1 MSKITLN
8 LTSSVRVSPKLYKWL
23 TLAATIAE
31 SELPKHVKSAPLSLT
46 LCGDTRMRQTN
57 KIHRG
62 KDKTTDVLSFPA
74 QENLRVQKN
83 LDWSAPGEL
92 PLGDLLISLPVAR
105 KQARRFNLP
114 LETEV
119 VHLFFHGFLH
129 LLGYDHE
136 LSTAEEK
143 LMQKKEAKLLESF
156 AKKRMGSN
164 R

>member
-1 MSKITLN
+1 
-8 LTSSVRVSPKLYKWL
+8 
-23 TLAATIAE
+23 
-31 SELPKHVKSAPLSLT
+31 
-46 LCGDTRMRQTN
+46 MRQTN

-74 QENLRVQKN
+74 QDNLRTSKAF
-83 LDWSAPGEL
+83 DWSAPGEL

-143 LMQKKEAKLLESF
+143 LMQKKEAKLLADF
-156 AKKRMGSN
+156 AKKRKGSK
-164 R
+164 